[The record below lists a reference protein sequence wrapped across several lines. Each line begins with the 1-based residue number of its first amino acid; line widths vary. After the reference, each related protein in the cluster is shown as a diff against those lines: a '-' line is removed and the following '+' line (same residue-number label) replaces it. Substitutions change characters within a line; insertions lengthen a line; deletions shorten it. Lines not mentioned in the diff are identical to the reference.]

1 MVLKRVYT
9 DQMNR
14 QVKLS
19 YPPKRIVSLVPSQTE
34 LLYDLELTDE
44 VVGQTLFCVHP
55 ASMHAHKPRIGGT
68 KKPSIEKIMALQPDL
83 IIGNK
88 EENDKETIELLAKHC
103 PLWMSDI
110 HHLDDAIEMISLIG
124 TLLDREAKA
133 EEIVLNINQS
143 FQYLTHNNRDSAI
156 LKTAYLI
163 WRNPWMAAGQDT
175 FINDMLIRNGW
186 KNVFEHETSRY
197 PTISNEQLSSA
208 QPELILLS
216 SEPFP
221 FQQKHIAELQ
231 ELCPQAKILLVDG
244 ELFSW
249 YGSRLL
255 YSADYFT
262 QLKAAIIK
270 Y

>member
-1 MVLKRVYT
+1 MVLKRVYK

-14 QVKLS
+14 QVEIS
-19 YPPKRIVSLVPSQTE
+19 CPPKRIVSLVPSQTE
-34 LLYDLELTDE
+34 LLYDLGLTDE

-55 ASMHAHKPRIGGT
+55 ASMHDHKPRIGGT
-68 KKPSIEKIMALQPDL
+68 KKPSIEKILALQPDL

-110 HHLDDAIEMISLIG
+110 HHLDDAIDMISLIG
-124 TLLDREAKA
+124 TLLNRETKA
-133 EEIVLNINQS
+133 EEIVFNINQS
-143 FQYLTHNNRDSAI
+143 FQQLTHKKRDSAI

-175 FINDMLIRNGW
+175 FINDMLNRNGL
-186 KNVFEHETSRY
+186 KNVFELETSRY
-197 PTISNEQLSSA
+197 PAISNEQLSSA

-221 FQQKHIAELQ
+221 FQQKHITELS
-231 ELCPQAKILLVDG
+231 ELCPKAKILLVDG